1 MNGDRLWMVAYRAA
15 RDGGLAAPDM
25 MAAAELRF
33 PIKGSRDSDG
43 K

>member
-15 RDGGLAAPDM
+15 RGAGLLALDA
-25 MAAAELRF
+25 MAGAELRF
-33 PIKGSRDSDG
+33 PIKGGRDSHL